1 LLQRQRD
8 LVKIVVEVESGETNR
23 KTRERFPA
31 TCEAGAIDRYQTHF
45 AINIATGFPVAASGD
60 ENEGIP
66 RDCHGSG
73 TDIPDSGRA
82 NRGSANEQRQFHH
95 PGRRRMWS

>member
-1 LLQRQRD
+1 LLQGQRD

-23 KTRERFPA
+23 KTRERFA
-31 TCEAGAIDRYQTHF
+31 AICEAGAIERHQAHF
-45 AINIATGFPVAASGD
+45 AINFATGFPVAPSGD

-73 TDIPDSGRA
+73 ADNSHADIFHSGRA
-82 NRGSANEQRQFHH
+82 ACGSAGGE
-95 PGRRRMWS
+95 